1 MYGEETAGRQ
11 YVKKKITQREP
22 EYDKNTDRHGRK
34 STQVKWGGRDG
45 RREPDSGLGYT
56 QDWNPQRWTA
66 DRDRETEGRQ
76 MSEGIPE
83 ITGIRRSSQWDFPRR
98 RALFTSD
105 GTYSGS
111 SESDTSEGHVD
122 QPPEG
127 QYDTGRRTE
136 EGHDEDGVEE
146 LGFPHKTLERAVNQ
160 LRQELND
167 CRTELEITKRL
178 SPAPGVNRRQSR
190 QARFASTPVPRYSGK
205 SNWEQ
210 YREKFEAIVCSNGWD
225 KVTAALQL
233 LSHLDGD
240 ALNVALLVPES
251 HRAVPEFLINSLS
264 DHYNSPGRRAEYKR
278 QFQRVV
284 RRPEDDPSVFAIEL
298 ETLARRAFT
307 DIDSSIQRQMVPD
320 RFIDGQAEC
329 ALRRHLDSLIPDTP
343 MSDIVDSCRVW
354 ESHRDVETEP
364 GMRSNRRHVHAI
376 CQVAVDEQIR
386 MPLPEKESLEEI
398 ISKLLPTPAPPKT
411 RKDPIPSAIVGNISS
426 IDTSSSETISS
437 DRLGDYVAK
446 LAASRN
452 SQRGYGGVTEG
463 INSIR

>member
-22 EYDKNTDRHGRK
+22 EYDKNTDRHRRK

-45 RREPDSGLGYT
+45 RRELDSGLGYT

-76 MSEGIPE
+76 TSEGIPE
-83 ITGIRRSSQWDFPRR
+83 ITDIRRSSQWDFPRR

-105 GTYSGS
+105 GIYNGS

-122 QPPEG
+122 RPPEG
-127 QYDTGRRTE
+127 QYETGRRTE
-136 EGHDEDGVEE
+136 EEHDEDGVEE
-146 LGFPHKTLERAVNQ
+146 LGFPHKTLERAVIQ

-167 CRTELEITKRL
+167 CHTELEITKRL
-178 SPAPGVNRRQSR
+178 PPAQRQLSK
-190 QARFASTPVPRYSGK
+190 ARFTSTPVPRYSGK

-210 YREKFEAIVCSNGWD
+210 YREKFEAIVCSNSWD

-251 HRAVPEFLINSLS
+251 QRALPEFLINSLS
-264 DHYNSPGRRAEYKR
+264 DHNNSPGRRAEYKS
-278 QFQRVV
+278 QFQWVV
-284 RRPEDDPSVFAIEL
+284 RRPEDDLSVFAIEL

-307 DIDSSIQRQMVPD
+307 DFDSSIQRQMVRD

-329 ALRRHLDSLIPDTP
+329 ALRRHLDSLKPDTP

-354 ESHRDVETEP
+354 ESHLDVETEP
-364 GMRSNRRHVHAI
+364 GIRSNRRPVHAI

-386 MPLPEKESLEEI
+386 TPLPEKESLEEI
-398 ISKLLPTPAPPKT
+398 ISKLFPTAPPKT
-411 RKDPIPSAIVGNISS
+411 RKDPFRKTGIS
-426 IDTSSSETISS
+426 
-437 DRLGDYVAK
+437 LFNDYW
-446 LAASRN
+446 
-452 SQRGYGGVTEG
+452 EH
-463 INSIR
+463 